1 MKNRTGMTGKRF
13 GIIEGGRA
21 SLTTQRSNKTTKKR
35 GKFGYGT
42 RAVRKESTD
51 KTLEKTQSTNAKL
64 IVHMKKTE
72 FSPNATFQETWL
84 FRTPTISELAEKTSG
99 RLN

>member
-1 MKNRTGMTGKRF
+1 MTGKRT
-13 GIIEGGRA
+13 GVIEGGRA

-51 KTLEKTQSTNAKL
+51 KTLEKTQSTDAKL
-64 IVHMKKTE
+64 IISKKKAKFT
-72 FSPNATFQETWL
+72 PNIPFGETRL
-84 FRTPTISELAEKTSG
+84 LRSPTISKFAKKTAG
-99 RLN
+99 EA